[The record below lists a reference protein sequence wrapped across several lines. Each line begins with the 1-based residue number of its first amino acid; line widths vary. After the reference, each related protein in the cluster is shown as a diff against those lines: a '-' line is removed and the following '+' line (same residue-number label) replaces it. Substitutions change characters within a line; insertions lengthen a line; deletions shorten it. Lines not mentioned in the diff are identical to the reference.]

1 MCEQFLKK
9 TMEKWDKEEKKSDIK
24 EDKES
29 RIEKEYLERR
39 KELAYQLEK
48 DMKIFKKELD

>member
-1 MCEQFLKK
+1 MSEQFLRK

-29 RIEKEYLERR
+29 RIEKEYLERK
-39 KELAYQLEK
+39 KELANQLEK
-48 DMKIFKKELD
+48 DMKIFRKELD